1 MVDVGASLRLGLELK
16 VGVEN
21 CFRFFNYF
29 FFADRPTRGQGICYG
44 SMAVVFVPRSTSA

>member
-29 FFADRPTRGQGICYG
+29 FFADRPTSRYNFGYKI
-44 SMAVVFVPRSTSA
+44 AVY